1 MLWKHKKTAK
11 DRVSNFDKFHG
22 DLAEALVEQDPVPAA
37 DSGQSLAS
45 EDDTAAANGQIAAG
59 SEPAGNELETV
70 QDQDP
75 EQLPEEEIQYLK
87 DVIHRQVINKVD
99 LNTIGKMRDED
110 LRLEIR
116 RNAEMTLDNSASFLT
131 REEREKLINEVIDE
145 TFGLGPLEPLF
156 RDESITDIMINGAK
170 QVYIEKK
177 GRLELSKVKFAND
190 AHVIRIIQRIVGAV
204 GRRIDE
210 TSPMVDGRLKDGS
223 RINAVIPP
231 LALDGPLV
239 SIRRFGSHPLQAANL
254 LENGSITREMLEFL
268 QACVQGRINVLISG
282 GTGSG
287 KTTLLNILSRSINS
301 YERVA
306 TIEDAAELQL
316 QQSHVIRM
324 ETRPANIEGE
334 GEVTTRDLV
343 KNALRMR
350 PDRIIVGECRGP
362 EALDML
368 QAMNTGHDGSLT
380 TVHANTPRDA
390 LMRLEMMVGMT
401 GVDIPVWTIRRQIAS
416 AINIVIQ
423 SVRLTG
429 GPRKIV
435 SISEITGMEGEIISM
450 HEIFRF
456 QQTGLDDNGVAE
468 GYFESTGV
476 RPQCAARLQASGLP
490 LDLST
495 FEKQRLAVAQPVGE
509 TA

>member
-1 MLWKHKKTAK
+1 MLWKSKKSK
-11 DRVSNFDKFHG
+11 HQSGSLEKFG
-22 DLAEALVEQDPVPAA
+22 DLSPARLSSRLDVAPQDLAPPVEEPPV
-37 DSGQSLAS
+37 DSDDAVV
-45 EDDTAAANGQIAAG
+45 EDR
-59 SEPAGNELETV
+59 ENEIVE
-70 QDQDP
+70 
-75 EQLPEEEIQYLK
+75 EQFQEDEIQFLK
-87 DVIHRQVINKVD
+87 DEIHRRVINKVD
-99 LNTIGKMRDED
+99 LTMIGKMRDED

-116 RNAEMTLDNSASFLT
+116 RNAELTIADSATFLT
-131 REEREKLINEVIDE
+131 DDQREKLIGEVIDE

-170 QVYIEKK
+170 QVYIEKN

-190 AHVIRIIQRIVGAV
+190 AHVVRIIQRIVGAV

-223 RINAVIPP
+223 RINAIIPP

-239 SIRRFGSHPLQAANL
+239 SIRRFGTRPLQIGDL
-254 LENGSITREMLEFL
+254 LRLGSITQEMVEFL
-268 QACVQGRINVLISG
+268 QACVKGRMNILISG

-287 KTTLLNILSRSINS
+287 KTTFLNILSHSINDG
-301 YERVA
+301 ERVA

-316 QQSHVIRM
+316 QQRHVIRM
-324 ETRPANIEGE
+324 ETRPPNIEGD
-334 GEVTTRDLV
+334 GEVSTRDLV

-350 PDRIIVGECRGP
+350 PDRIIVGECRGS

-401 GVDIPVWTIRRQIAS
+401 GVDIPIWTIRRQIAS
-416 AINIVIQ
+416 AINIVVQ
-423 SVRLTG
+423 TVRLTG
-429 GPRKIV
+429 GPRKV
-435 SISEITGMEGEIISM
+435 TTISEITGMEGEVISM
-450 HEIFRF
+450 HDIFRF
-456 QQTGLDDNGVAE
+456 QQTGLDERGVAV

-476 RPQCAARLQASGLP
+476 RPHCADRLEACGLP
-490 LDLST
+490 LDLAA
-495 FEKQRLAVAQPVGE
+495 FEKHRLETGE
-509 TA
+509 RRDQ

>member
-1 MLWKHKKTAK
+1 MLWKSKKAAK
-11 DRVSNFDKFHG
+11 NAEDKFSRFHG
-22 DLAEALVEQDPVPAA
+22 DLEDALADAPLTEAPQTDAPQTDEAVDIVADNANKTNGVAGPISEAKESESVE
-37 DSGQSLAS
+37 
-45 EDDTAAANGQIAAG
+45 
-59 SEPAGNELETV
+59 
-70 QDQDP
+70 
-75 EQLPEEEIQYLK
+75 PEEDLQEVEIQFLK
-87 DVIHRQVINKVD
+87 DEIHRQVINKID
-99 LNTIGKMRDED
+99 LTTIGTMRDDE
-110 LRLEIR
+110 LRMEIR
-116 RNAEMTLDNSASFLT
+116 RNAELTMADKADFLT
-131 REEREKLINEVIDE
+131 PEQRDTIIGEVIDE

-156 RDESITDIMINGAK
+156 RDESITDVMINGAK
-170 QVYIEKK
+170 HIYIERN
-177 GRLELSKVKFAND
+177 GRLELTKVKFADD

-223 RINAVIPP
+223 RINAIIPP

-239 SIRRFGSHPLQAANL
+239 SIRRFGSKPLQASNL
-254 LENGSITREMLEFL
+254 LQNGSITQEMIEFL
-268 QACVQGRINVLISG
+268 KVCVRGRMNLLISG

-287 KTTLLNILSRSINS
+287 KTTLLNILSRSVGDT
-301 YERVA
+301 ERVA

-316 QQSHVIRM
+316 QQNHVIRM

-350 PDRIIVGECRGP
+350 PDRIIIGECRGP

-416 AINIVIQ
+416 AINIVVQ
-423 SVRLTG
+423 AVRLTG
-429 GPRKIV
+429 GARKV
-435 SISEITGMEGEIISM
+435 VAISEITGMEGEIISM
-450 HEIFRF
+450 HDIFRF
-456 QQTGLDDNGVAE
+456 VQTGLDDNGVAI
-468 GYFESTGV
+468 GYFEATGV
-476 RPQCAARLQASGLP
+476 RPHCAARMEACGMP
-490 LDLST
+490 MDLSS
-495 FEKQRLAVAQPVGE
+495 FEKHRLNTEEQGA
-509 TA
+509 

>member
-1 MLWKHKKTAK
+1 MIWKQRKTGK
-11 DRVSNFDKFHG
+11 EKPGRFDKYHG
-22 DLAEALVEQDPVPAA
+22 DLADALHPVDGKAGAVPVQSDPTDNGTSDSVISSSPGPVAAEEDLVEA
-37 DSGQSLAS
+37 
-45 EDDTAAANGQIAAG
+45 
-59 SEPAGNELETV
+59 
-70 QDQDP
+70 
-75 EQLPEEEIQYLK
+75 EIQFLK
-87 DVIHRQVINKVD
+87 DEIHRRVINKVD
-99 LNTIGKMRDED
+99 LTAIGKMRDED

-116 RNAEMTLDNSASFLT
+116 RNAELTLADSANFLT
-131 REEREKLINEVIDE
+131 ASQRESLIEEVIDE

-156 RDESITDIMINGAK
+156 RDDSITDIMINGARH
-170 QVYIEKK
+170 VYVERQ
-177 GRLELSKVKFAND
+177 GRLELTKVKFAND
-190 AHVIRIIQRIVGAV
+190 AHVVRIIQRIVGAV

-239 SIRRFGSHPLQAANL
+239 SIRRFGSNPLREENL
-254 LENGSITREMLEFL
+254 LRNGSITPDMIEFL
-268 QACVQGRINVLISG
+268 QACVEGRLNVLISG

-287 KTTLLNILSRSINS
+287 KTTLLNILSRSIGNT
-301 YERVA
+301 ERVA

-324 ETRPANIEGE
+324 ETRPPNIEGE
-334 GEVTTRDLV
+334 GEVNTRDLV

-350 PDRIIVGECRGP
+350 PDRIIIGECRGP

-401 GVDIPVWTIRRQIAS
+401 GVDIPIWTIRRQIAS

-423 SVRLTG
+423 VVRLTG
-429 GPRKIV
+429 GPRKV
-435 SISEITGMEGEIISM
+435 VAISEITGMEGEIISM
-450 HEIFRF
+450 HDIFRF
-456 QQTGLDDNGVAE
+456 QQTGLNDDGIAIGN
-468 GYFESTGV
+468 FESTGV
-476 RPQCAARLQASGLP
+476 RPHCADRLEACGLP
-490 LDLST
+490 LNLAK
-495 FEKQRLAVAQPVGE
+495 FERRTLPACQEAAP
-509 TA
+509 